1 MTLRTVLATIFKN
14 YDLKW
19 VDQKEDGQL
28 PAFKLSP
35 GLPYPTTPTMVVVT
49 PRKP

>member
-1 MTLRTVLATIFKN
+1 MIFKN

-28 PAFKLSP
+28 PAFKLAQT
-35 GLPYPTTPTMVVVT
+35 LPFPINPTMVVLT
-49 PRKP
+49 PRRSN